1 MNFSE
6 VIHEN
11 LVTSS
16 RILAKMLSKYKK
28 ILYSLTLFGVRY
40 QGIAAINTFTDSL

>member
-6 VIHEN
+6 VIREN

-16 RILAKMLSKYKK
+16 KILAKMLSKYKK

-40 QGIAAINTFTDSL
+40 QGIAMINTFADSL